1 MLVYHSNSRI
11 VPFLTDKSSDRILN
25 KWSHPSER
33 HIKEIRFLVKETHVS
48 PEQVLQSL
56 INAYVG
62 VKREQFLKEEPEYH
76 LKSFLSSLSR
86 EPTTVPVPLYQK
98 GSDTVGE
105 PRQREEQAWQ
115 SEQYGFWIG
124 GGYRTKLQAGL
135 D

>member
-98 GSDTVGE
+98 GT
-105 PRQREEQAWQ
+105 
-115 SEQYGFWIG
+115 FL
-124 GGYRTKLQAGL
+124 KLTSVFIIFQNIMATA
-135 D
+135 